1 MFHLEKKEKR
11 MKLRQQ
17 QKHKLEMLLDE
28 AETIV
33 DDLQVGS
40 LNEIERVEAW
50 AKLEA
55 ILKIIK
61 VEIKDE

>member
-1 MFHLEKKEKR
+1 

-61 VEIKDE
+61 VEIKNEQKI

>member
-1 MFHLEKKEKR
+1 

-17 QKHKLEMLLDE
+17 QKHKLEILLDE

-61 VEIKDE
+61 VEIRNE

>member
-1 MFHLEKKEKR
+1 

-17 QKHKLEMLLDE
+17 QKHKLEILLDE

-33 DDLQVGS
+33 DDLQIGS

-61 VEIKDE
+61 VEIKDEQKI

>member
-1 MFHLEKKEKR
+1 

-17 QKHKLEMLLDE
+17 QKHKLEILLDE

-61 VEIKDE
+61 VEIKDEQKI

>member
-1 MFHLEKKEKR
+1 

-17 QKHKLEMLLDE
+17 QKHKLEILLDE

-33 DDLQVGS
+33 DDLQIGS

-50 AKLEA
+50 SKLEA

-61 VEIKDE
+61 VEIKNEQKI

>member
-1 MFHLEKKEKR
+1 MFHLEKEEKQ

>member
-1 MFHLEKKEKR
+1 

-17 QKHKLEMLLDE
+17 QKHKLEILLDE

-61 VEIKDE
+61 VEIKNEQKI

>member
-1 MFHLEKKEKR
+1 

-17 QKHKLEMLLDE
+17 QKHKLEILLDE

-50 AKLEA
+50 SILEA

-61 VEIKDE
+61 VEIKNEQKI

>member
-1 MFHLEKKEKR
+1 
-11 MKLRQQ
+11 MKLRQE
-17 QKHKLEMLLDE
+17 QKHKLEMMLDE

-50 AKLEA
+50 SKLEA

-61 VEIKDE
+61 VEIKNEQKI

>member
-1 MFHLEKKEKR
+1 MIGGN
-11 MKLRQQ
+11 MKLQQQ

-61 VEIKDE
+61 VEIKDEQKI

>member
-1 MFHLEKKEKR
+1 

-17 QKHKLEMLLDE
+17 QKHKLEILLDE

-50 AKLEA
+50 SKLEA

-61 VEIKDE
+61 VEIKNEQKI